1 MTTVQQPNIS
11 LRRPVAASSATCADS
26 VNGVSRRI
34 LKQQTAPHTHHVQV
48 SSSATTSC
56 NVLGKRL
63 SSPAGSIS
71 APHTHTVSVVP
82 GIGRGIRSRAASSSL
97 PGGLPLVSNASSN
110 TPASSSPDASSYTDS
125 TNTINGSSNSTA
137 NTTTTTNNNGAHS
150 TTIINATGTTTHTI
164 SLNEL
169 SRSVFASNGR
179 VSQSPNASH
188 QSGRGRGRVVVRGS
202 LPTFSTSE
210 ISETNLRFTS
220 LSFDTGTAAAAAA
233 PVAAPV
239 AAALTEASSSQ
250 VPLNTTATPVVATTS
265 AAAAVTTVTPVP
277 LSSNR
282 SSTFSSHATVPAGR
296 PVSVRRQSAD
306 IAPAAMAAVASAA
319 SPPEPAR
326 PVQSVQQQ
334 EQKQQPPSK
343 SALVR
348 SPSVDDY
355 RLVNLG
361 KCNAIA
367 GAMLMD
373 EGQKVKFAL
382 PTSVLQDIQTG
393 NLYALIQNVTAGS
406 QALLDD
412 VHSRIRNILLTI
424 EDRLSEKNTE
434 LNCST
439 NAADCNARSMASSA
453 NVLST
458 RTRVAYSRAEL
469 LSLYSC
475 PLSSLCPAASK
486 IINTIVEDKPIDAV
500 SEIVSSVKTC
510 IDE

>member
-1 MTTVQQPNIS
+1 MS
-11 LRRPVAASSATCADS
+11 LACVVCTRAHLHPCVCAR
-26 VNGVSRRI
+26 VCVCVCVCVFVCVCVCV
-34 LKQQTAPHTHHVQV
+34 H
-48 SSSATTSC
+48 
-56 NVLGKRL
+56 
-63 SSPAGSIS
+63 
-71 APHTHTVSVVP
+71 VVP
-82 GIGRGIRSRAASSSL
+82 GIGRGIRSRATSSSL

-348 SPSVDDY
+348 SPSVSS
-355 RLVNLG
+355 
-361 KCNAIA
+361 KCRCSACSCVLLTSPSMFSWRTMAIA
-367 GAMLMD
+367 L
-373 EGQKVKFAL
+373 
-382 PTSVLQDIQTG
+382 STG
-393 NLYALIQNVTAGS
+393 FSPLSYKERGGGGEEERER
-406 QALLDD
+406 ALLY
-412 VHSRIRNILLTI
+412 SPFGIFIKRKKRLGILGSNLV
-424 EDRLSEKNTE
+424 
-434 LNCST
+434 
-439 NAADCNARSMASSA
+439 ADQ
-453 NVLST
+453 
-458 RTRVAYSRAEL
+458 
-469 LSLYSC
+469 
-475 PLSSLCPAASK
+475 
-486 IINTIVEDKPIDAV
+486 
-500 SEIVSSVKTC
+500 
-510 IDE
+510 